1 MNTPSPY
8 LASLT
13 HKHRNKLKALH
24 KSPQKQND
32 LAKSAELKPK
42 TATTAITKKKTN
54 EFSLNASFNDNLQ
67 TRITSSLQAKN
78 RLAKAK
84 ENTNNSKKA
93 LNMNLD
99 KRADYE
105 TIITNIYLNSNGANK
120 EGAMRNRAKSNSN
133 SLARPATTLN
143 GNMKSSSSS
152 MNRSNSS
159 AGFMREPKLAQPIN
173 TTTNHISE
181 FNLSSARANP
191 NSSNIYIQRH
201 ASPYSAEFSV
211 VDEPSSLSTGLKSL
225 AIRQQERIYSAG
237 IYS

>member
-13 HKHRNKLKALH
+13 HKHRNKLKALQ
-24 KSPQKQND
+24 KSPQKPND
-32 LAKSAELKPK
+32 LAKSIDSKPK
-42 TATTAITKKKTN
+42 TATTAISKKKPN

-84 ENTNNSKKA
+84 ENANSSKKA

-120 EGAMRNRAKSNSN
+120 EASMRNRAKSNSN

-159 AGFMREPKLAQPIN
+159 AGFMREPKLAQPI
-173 TTTNHISE
+173 TTNHISE
-181 FNLSSARANP
+181 FSLSSARANP
-191 NSSNIYIQRH
+191 NSSNVYIQRH

-237 IYS
+237 IYF